1 MADGRSTEV
10 KNQNPGKHIPMD
22 IRSFQ
27 HITPPLRLF
36 SGPDSLG
43 QLGRELDRLN
53 SRRAVIVC
61 GSSLAR
67 GGSPLDL
74 VRSAMGDRCAGLF
87 SGVRAHSPIPV
98 VQAAAQEL
106 KRLEADAIVAVGG
119 GSAIVT
125 ARAASILLAETGDIR
140 ALATSRDERGQLK
153 SPRLA
158 APKLPQL
165 VIPTTPNT
173 ATVKA
178 GSAVFDP
185 EGGERLALFD
195 PKTRAQSVF
204 IHPDL
209 IKSAPR
215 DLVISAS
222 LDTFTLALEG
232 LTSQSGDP
240 ISDALLMHAVRLL
253 AQYLPSQDLGED
265 PGARG
270 ELALAA
276 ILCGQGTDFT
286 GAGMATVLGHAIGA
300 RHKVENGVSKAIALP
315 YVLRF
320 NADAAQPGLLKVA
333 TALGLGPSQGE
344 PLVAVII
351 GALEG
356 IFSQLGIPRRLRD
369 VGVPREALT
378 DIAASAMGDW
388 FLRGNPRPV
397 RDAPDVQQVLEEAW

>member
-1 MADGRSTEV
+1 
-10 KNQNPGKHIPMD
+10 MD
-22 IRSFQ
+22 MHPFQ

-36 SGPDSLG
+36 SGPDSLA
-43 QLGRELDRLN
+43 QLSRELERVN

-67 GGSPLDL
+67 VGSPLDL
-74 VRSAMGDRCAGLF
+74 VRSAIGDRCAGVF
-87 SGVRAHSPIPV
+87 SGVRAHSPIPS
-98 VQAAAQEL
+98 VQAAAREL
-106 KRLEADAIVAVGG
+106 GRLEADAVVAVGG

-125 ARAASILLAETGDIR
+125 ARAASILLAETGDVR
-140 ALATSRDERGQLK
+140 DMVTSRDERGQLK

-165 VIPTTPNT
+165 VIPTTPTT

-185 EGGERLALFD
+185 EAGERLALFY

-215 DLVISAS
+215 DLVISAG

-232 LTSQSGDP
+232 LTSRSGDP
-240 ISDALLMHAVRLL
+240 LSDALLMHAVRLL
-253 AQYLPSQDLGED
+253 ARHLPNQDLGQD
-265 PGARG
+265 VGARG

-276 ILCGQGTDFT
+276 ILCGQGTDYT

-300 RHKVENGVSKAIALP
+300 RHAVENGITKAIALP

-320 NADAAQPGLLKVA
+320 NAEAAQPGLLNVA
-333 TALGLGPSQGE
+333 TSLGLLPSEGA
-344 PLVAVII
+344 PPVGVII
-351 GALEG
+351 GMLEG

-369 VGVPREALT
+369 VGVPRGDLS
-378 DIAASAMGDW
+378 DIAARAMGDW

-397 RDAPDVQQVLEEAW
+397 RDVADVRQVLEDAW